1 MNTKELLGLTLVL
14 SLAVPSASAQGLGLV
29 QPETTY
35 ETSSAWLNTSIKVFD
50 PSSRPSQISLR
61 STNTATSYNV
71 SALSLDT
78 ASMSPE
84 SRYYVAGSYVPVYS
98 LPVHIRID
106 RQKTQYDVEL
116 EVESRPTDSVDG
128 PIPVVTRPLE
138 LDLQYNGPLQS
149 QDVPR
154 TDLEFEPQRNRTADR
169 TSTETS
175 NATNQD
181 GSETSKR
188 PGGNASTGAET
199 RTGSSPNP
207 VLLLFIAATACYI
220 LWKI

>member
-1 MNTKELLGLTLVL
+1 VNTKELLGFMLVL

-61 STNTATSYNV
+61 STSATSYNV

>member
-1 MNTKELLGLTLVL
+1 VKTKEILSLTLFLGL
-14 SLAVPSASAQGLGLV
+14 AMPSASAQGLGLI
-29 QPETTY
+29 QPKTTY
-35 ETSSAWLNTSIKVFD
+35 ETSSAWLNTSIEVFD
-50 PSSRPSQISLR
+50 PSSRPSQISLQ
-61 STNTATSYNV
+61 STNSTSYNV

-84 SRYYVAGSYVPVYS
+84 SRYYVAGSYAPVYS

-106 RQKTQYDVEL
+106 RKNTQYDIEL
-116 EVESRPTDSVDG
+116 ELKSRPPTPGDG
-128 PIPVVTRPLE
+128 PIPVVTRLLE

-149 QDVPR
+149 QDAPR
-154 TDLEFEPQRNRTADR
+154 ADIEFEPQKNKTADR
-169 TSTETS
+169 SSVETS
-175 NATNQD
+175 DTASED

-188 PGGNASTGAET
+188 PGVNASTGAET

-207 VLLLFIAATACYI
+207 VLLLFIAVTASYI